1 MPYGQQPMPYG
12 SPYGQQPMPYGQN
25 PYGQQPIPYG
35 MPYNTQGHLIDMAK
49 YSHSNRALEL
59 TSKLAYYVS
68 VELELYPGK
77 TASTIQMASV
87 KCNSTFERI
96 REAFADL
103 MGYQYRPAVLVE
115 SYSYQNM
122 KPNERKNNDNKDDIE
137 KNKNRREEYNKGEK
151 ESSPQFQEKR
161 GGSLKNRKKY
171 KGKNNKK
178 NVSYKI
184 YK

>member
-1 MPYGQQPMPYG
+1 
-12 SPYGQQPMPYGQN
+12 
-25 PYGQQPIPYG
+25 

-103 MGYQYRPAVLVE
+103 MGYQYRPAVMVE

-122 KPNERKNNDNKDDIE
+122 KPDETKNNDKRDDIE
-137 KNKNRREEYNKGEK
+137 KNKNRREEEYNKREK
-151 ESSPQFQEKR
+151 ESSQQFKDQK

-171 KGKNNKK
+171 KGKNKRK
-178 NVSYKI
+178 NVSCKI

>member
-1 MPYGQQPMPYG
+1 M
-12 SPYGQQPMPYGQN
+12 
-25 PYGQQPIPYG
+25 
-35 MPYNTQGHLIDMAK
+35 TK

-68 VELELYPGK
+68 VELELFPGK
-77 TASTIQMASV
+77 TANTIQMASV

-122 KPNERKNNDNKDDIE
+122 KPEERNKNDDNYNVNDKRSDIE
-137 KNKNRREEYNKGEK
+137 KNKNRGEEENNKIRK
-151 ESSPQFQEKR
+151 DSSTQFQEQR

-171 KGKNNKK
+171 KGKNKRK
-178 NVSYKI
+178 NVSCKI